1 MKLTNLETEFLGKNY
16 IFYKEIDSTQSEIW
30 RQIKEGKI
38 ENGTLVMADIQ
49 TEGKGTHGRIW
60 HTNKN
65 NIAFSFY
72 IETDCNTEKINGI
85 TIEIAKII
93 VDIFKEEYNIKLNIK
108 EPNDIMINNKKIC
121 GILTESKINSKKTK
135 FLVVGIGINIEEQ
148 NFTEDIKELATSIK
162 KEFGIEIDRKKFV
175 ETFCNTFEK
184 SLKERIKI

>member
-65 NIAFSFY
+65 
-72 IETDCNTEKINGI
+72 K
-85 TIEIAKII
+85 
-93 VDIFKEEYNIKLNIK
+93 
-108 EPNDIMINNKKIC
+108 
-121 GILTESKINSKKTK
+121 
-135 FLVVGIGINIEEQ
+135 
-148 NFTEDIKELATSIK
+148 
-162 KEFGIEIDRKKFV
+162 
-175 ETFCNTFEK
+175 
-184 SLKERIKI
+184 